1 MDNLPPELLR
11 AILLSS
17 VHLSRSEKNTL
28 LPLRLVNKRFDFI
41 LREYMFKTVQ
51 LDFSRFAR
59 GETAPQMSSLADVG
73 HLCQSLYCDMMVIR
87 DEGTATLYLATYPC
101 CMSCHSCTSSVAKC
115 RTAKRLPCCF
125 NDSSRNLLI

>member
-11 AILLSS
+11 GILLSS
-17 VHLSRSEKNTL
+17 VHLSRSEKNVL

-87 DEGTATLYLATYPC
+87 DEGTLCLASYPWLHVLLLLCQFCCEVPHSQVACPLLQLY
-101 CMSCHSCTSSVAKC
+101 
-115 RTAKRLPCCF
+115 
-125 NDSSRNLLI
+125 

>member
-11 AILLSS
+11 AIILSS
-17 VHLSRSEKNTL
+17 VHLSRSEKNSL

-87 DEGTATLYLATYPC
+87 DEGTLPLATY
-101 CMSCHSCTSSVAKC
+101 SWLHVSVSPVPVLLRSAIHPSG
-115 RTAKRLPCCF
+115 LPVASTILTETC
-125 NDSSRNLLI
+125 

>member
-11 AILLSS
+11 GILLSC
-17 VHLSRSEKNTL
+17 VHLSRSEKNAL

-59 GETAPQMSSLADVG
+59 GETAPQMSSLADIG

-87 DEGTATLYLATYPC
+87 DEGTLRLATYPC
-101 CMSCHSCTSSVAKC
+101 CTV
-115 RTAKRLPCCF
+115 
-125 NDSSRNLLI
+125 LLLLY

>member
-11 AILLSS
+11 GILLSS
-17 VHLSRSEKNTL
+17 VHLCRSEKNVL

-59 GETAPQMSSLADVG
+59 GETAPQMSSLGDVG
-73 HLCQSLYCDMMVIR
+73 HLCQALYCDMMVIR
-87 DEGTATLYLATYPC
+87 DEGT
-101 CMSCHSCTSSVAKC
+101 
-115 RTAKRLPCCF
+115 RRLTT
-125 NDSSRNLLI
+125 RR